1 MSEPYIG
8 EIRAFSFSWPP
19 QGWIACNGQQ
29 VSIYQAQA
37 LYAVIAWRYGGDQ
50 KTYFNVPDL
59 RGRAAMGAG
68 NGPGLSSRA
77 LASTG
82 GTETVALTAAQMA
95 PHQHSVSALFTTNA
109 ANLTNTPSTT
119 VVPSRTFNQRNYSN
133 MDVNPW
139 QTALGLDPSTIGPS
153 TGSAP
158 ATQAHQNMQPWMVT
172 NWCIASDGIF
182 PVHSN

>member
-8 EIRAFSFSWPP
+8 EIRAFSFSWTPL
-19 QGWIACNGQQ
+19 GWIACNGQQ

-37 LYAVIAWRYGGDQ
+37 LYAVIANRYGGDQ

-59 RGRAAMGAG
+59 RGRAALGAG
-68 NGPGLSSRA
+68 NGPGLTPRL

-82 GTETVALTAAQMA
+82 GTETVTLTAAQMA
-95 PHQHSVSALFTTNA
+95 PHQHAVSAILTGVA
-109 ANLTNTPSTT
+109 ANLVNAPSNT
-119 VVPSRTFNQRNYSN
+119 VVPSRTFNQSNYSTT
-133 MDVNPW
+133 DVNPW
-139 QTALGLDPSTIGPS
+139 TSTLGLDPSTIGPS